1 VYICIPAEKQ
11 FLLMKVCK
19 VYTKPNTV
27 LSKRIEEWVFENKIE
42 YVEIPFDD
50 DFDEQIQGLV
60 VLNQNQD
67 VERDILEIRKSFDEK
82 QKPVQRIDINGTLM
96 VGVSN
101 FSLWLERN
109 GCESIL
115 IVGSDSLCENPNLE
129 RYFSHMKLG

>member
-1 VYICIPAEKQ
+1 
-11 FLLMKVCK
+11 MKVRK

-27 LSKRIEEWVFENKIE
+27 LTKRIADWVAESKIE
-42 YVEIPFDD
+42 FIEVPFEDE
-50 DFDEQIQGLV
+50 FDENIQGLV

-67 VERDILEIRKSFDEK
+67 MERELLEVRKMFDDK

-129 RYFSHMKLG
+129 RYFNHMKLN